1 MSSIDPTGAEWVKS
15 SYSDGQGG
23 QCVEWLPSHAMTHGV
38 VPVRDSKNPHGL
50 TLTFSGDGWSSFV
63 SSIRGEE
70 FPTI

>member
-23 QCVEWLPSHAMTHGV
+23 QCVEWSPSYAVAHGV
-38 VPVRDSKNPHGL
+38 VPVRDSKNPHGPAL
-50 TLTFSGDGWSSFV
+50 AFSEVGWSSFV
-63 SSIRGEE
+63 SSVSGGG

>member
-23 QCVEWLPSHAMTHGV
+23 QCVEWLPSYATAHGV
-38 VPVRDSKNPHGL
+38 VPVRDSKCPHGPAI
-50 TLTFSGDGWSSFV
+50 TFSELGWSSFV
-63 SSIRGEE
+63 SSVRGGK